1 MACDTGCN
9 ECQCEE
15 VNTRQESEKIYG
27 YLNDKLRVLF
37 ETVCYI
43 NNIPCVRLPSF
54 MAKVTYMIWCLL
66 RDLVNFTLQFEK
78 DFKGIDIEKMKKA
91 LETAVR
97 AESKADTNTSNI
109 NALKDKDT
117 KHEERLQSL
126 EDYDKKTTQELIDI
140 GDRITDNETNITTL
154 DNQGKRISVEMTNI
168 RAKFQSIKEFADAG
182 KEFIEVKN
190 KVKEYDDTIKEVR
203 RQNKQTASDVLAINT
218 KANDAVSA
226 SESATAKVT
235 ELTST
240 VSTYNQKIA
249 DADAKGSSA
258 LSAVE
263 NLKPSIEEAKT
274 TASQANTTANE
285 ASIKANDAQILAKQY
300 KSDIQLAKDN
310 ASDALSKINQA
321 TGQVGQY
328 NDRIQALE
336 TRSANNEHTIE
347 SQNDKV
353 EKVSNTV
360 IKNSQ
365 SVTAINN
372 TLGSELGNTLK
383 DTNLDAYLKDRK
395 IKAEEQYVKIDTLI
409 NAESSDRQ
417 NITSLTNE
425 NQLRKQEITNNTESI
440 KNNANRITTLE
451 GIAGNA
457 SVKKGFISLPHVG
470 QQPYAK
476 VGNLVTI
483 TIDHATVGMSVAE
496 NALANERI
504 PDDILPTI
512 PVAITLSSNYGNNAP
527 TTASIFLYDDG
538 TIKYTN
544 RTNGTRV
551 WNGTVTYICK

>member
-9 ECQCEE
+9 ECQCVE

-43 NNIPCVRLPSF
+43 NNIPCVRLPLF

-78 DFKGIDIEKMKKA
+78 DFKEIDIEKMKKA
-91 LETAVR
+91 LETAVK
-97 AESKADTNTSNI
+97 AESKADTNTSSI
-109 NALKDKDT
+109 NVLKDKDT

-154 DNQGKRISVEMTNI
+154 DNQSKRISVEMTNI
-168 RAKFQSIKEFADAG
+168 RAKFQSIKDFADAG
-182 KEFIEVKN
+182 KEFTEVKN
-190 KVKEYDDTIKEVR
+190 KVKEYDDTIKEVK
-203 RQNKQTASDVLAINT
+203 RQNKQTANNVLAINT
-218 KANDAVSA
+218 KANDAVTA
-226 SESATAKVT
+226 SENATAKVT

-274 TASQANTTANE
+274 TASQANTTAGE
-285 ASIKANDAQILAKQY
+285 ASIKANDAQIIAKQY
-300 KSDIQLAKDN
+300 KNDIQLAKDN
-310 ASDALSKINQA
+310 ATDALSKINQA
-321 TGQVGQY
+321 TQQVGQY

-336 TRSANNEHTIE
+336 TISANNEHTIE
-347 SQNDKV
+347 SQNDKL

-372 TLGSELGNTLK
+372 TLGSELGSTLK
-383 DTNLDAYLKDRK
+383 DTDLDAYLKDRK
-395 IKAEEQYVKIDTLI
+395 TKAEEQYVKIDTLI

-425 NQLRKQEITNNTESI
+425 NQLRKQEIVSNAESI
-440 KNNANRITTLE
+440 KNNSKRITTLE

-457 SVKKGFISLPHVG
+457 SIEKGFITLPHVG
-470 QQPYAK
+470 LQPYAK

-483 TIDHATVGMSVAE
+483 TVDHATTGMSVTE
-496 NALANERI
+496 NSLANEKTPDNLLPVI
-504 PDDILPTI
+504 PI
-512 PVAITLSSNYGNNAP
+512 AMTLSSNYGNNAP

-544 RTNGTRV
+544 RTNGVRV

>member
-9 ECQCEE
+9 ECQCVE

-78 DFKGIDIEKMKKA
+78 DFKEIDIEKMKKA
-91 LETAVR
+91 LETAVK
-97 AESKADTNTSNI
+97 AESKADTNTSSI
-109 NALKDKDT
+109 NALKDKDA

-182 KEFIEVKN
+182 KEFVEVKN
-190 KVKEYDDTIKEVR
+190 KVKEYDDTIKEVK
-203 RQNKQTASDVLAINT
+203 RQNKQTANDVLAINT
-218 KANDAVSA
+218 KANDAVAA
-226 SESATAKVT
+226 SENATTKVS

-240 VSTYNQKIA
+240 VSAYNQKIA

-274 TASQANTTANE
+274 TASQANTTAGE
-285 ASIKANDAQILAKQY
+285 ASIKANDAQTLAKQY
-300 KSDIQLAKDN
+300 KNDIQLAKDN

-321 TGQVGQY
+321 TQQVGQY

-336 TRSANNEHTIE
+336 SRSANNEHTIE
-347 SQNDKV
+347 SQNDKI

-383 DTNLDAYLKDRK
+383 DTNLDAYLKDRET
-395 IKAEEQYVKIDTLI
+395 KAEEQYIKIDTLI

-417 NITSLTNE
+417 NITALTNE
-425 NQLRKQEITNNTESI
+425 NQLRKQEIASNLESI
-440 KNNANRITTLE
+440 KNNNNRITTLE
-451 GIAGNA
+451 GITGSAT
-457 SVKKGFISLPHVG
+457 VEKGFVVLPWFG

-483 TIDHATVGMSVAE
+483 TVDHK
-496 NALANERI
+496 LANISVSEDALGTERI
-504 PDDILPTI
+504 PDNLLPTMQ
-512 PVAITLSSNYGNNAP
+512 VSMTLSSNYGNNTPAP
-527 TTASIFLYDDG
+527 MSMFFYDDG
-538 TIKYTN
+538 NIKYTN
-544 RTNGTRV
+544 RISGARV
-551 WNGTVTYICK
+551 WNGTITYICK

>member
-78 DFKGIDIEKMKKA
+78 DFKEIDIEKMKKA

-97 AESKADTNTSNI
+97 AESKADTNTSSI

-168 RAKFQSIKEFADAG
+168 RAKFQSIKDFADAG
-182 KEFIEVKN
+182 REFAEVKN
-190 KVKEYDDTIKEVR
+190 KVKEYDDTIKEVK

-218 KANDAVSA
+218 KANDAITA
-226 SESATAKVT
+226 SENATAKVT

-274 TASQANTTANE
+274 NASQANTTANE
-285 ASIKANDAQILAKQY
+285 ASVKANDAKNLANQY
-300 KSDIQLAKDN
+300 KNDIQLAKDN

-321 TGQVGQY
+321 TQQVGQY

-336 TRSANNEHTIE
+336 IKNDNNKHAIE

-372 TLGSELGNTLK
+372 TLGSELTNTLK

-395 IKAEEQYVKIDTLI
+395 TKAEEQYTKINTLI

-425 NQLRKQEITNNTESI
+425 NQLRKQEIASNTKSINNNS
-440 KNNANRITTLE
+440 NRITTLE

-457 SVKKGFISLPHVG
+457 SVEKGFVSLPHVG
-470 QQPYAK
+470 AQPYAK

-483 TIDHATVGMSVAE
+483 TVDHATTGMSITE
-496 NALANERI
+496 NALANEKI
-504 PDDILPTI
+504 PDNLFPTI
-512 PVAITLSSNYGNNAP
+512 PVSMTLSSNYGNNTP
-527 TTASIFLYDDG
+527 TTASIFFYDDG
-538 TIKYTN
+538 IIKYTN
-544 RTNGTRV
+544 RTNGVRV

>member
-97 AESKADTNTSNI
+97 AESKADTNTSSI

-154 DNQGKRISVEMTNI
+154 DSQGKRISVEITNI
-168 RAKFQSIKEFADAG
+168 RAKFQSIKDFADAG
-182 KEFIEVKN
+182 KEFVEVKN
-190 KVKEYDDTIKEVR
+190 KVKEYDDTIKEVK
-203 RQNKQTASDVLAINT
+203 RQNKQTANDVLAINT
-218 KANDAVSA
+218 KANDAVTA
-226 SESATAKVT
+226 SENATAKVT

-274 TASQANTTANE
+274 NASQANVTASE
-285 ASIKANDAQILAKQY
+285 ASVKANDAQILAKQY
-300 KSDIQLAKDN
+300 KNDIQLAKDN

-328 NDRIQALE
+328 NDKIQTLE
-336 TRSANNEHTIE
+336 TRSTNNEHTIE
-347 SQNDKV
+347 SQNDKI

-372 TLGSELGNTLK
+372 TLGSELTNTLK
-383 DTNLDAYLKDRK
+383 DTSLDAYLKDRK
-395 IKAEEQYVKIDTLI
+395 AKAEEQYTKIDTLI
-409 NAESSDRQ
+409 NAESTDRQ
-417 NITSLTNE
+417 TIASLTNE
-425 NQLRKQEITNNTESI
+425 NQLRKQEITSNIEKI
-440 KNNANRITTLE
+440 KNNSNRITTLE
-451 GIAGNA
+451 GITGNA
-457 SVKKGFISLPHVG
+457 SVEKGYISLPHVG
-470 QQPYAK
+470 PQPYAR
-476 VGNLVTI
+476 VGNLVTV
-483 TIDHATVGMSVAE
+483 TIDHATTGMSVVE
-496 NALANERI
+496 NALAIERI
-504 PDDILPTI
+504 PDNLLPAI
-512 PVAITLSSNYGNNAP
+512 PSIITLSSNYSNNAP

>member
-78 DFKGIDIEKMKKA
+78 DFKEIDIEKMKKA

-97 AESKADTNTSNI
+97 AESKADTNTSSI

-154 DNQGKRISVEMTNI
+154 DNQSKRISVEMTNI
-168 RAKFQSIKEFADAG
+168 HAKFQSIKEFADAG
-182 KEFIEVKN
+182 KEFVEVRN
-190 KVKEYDDTIKEVR
+190 KVKEYDDTIKEVK

-218 KANDAVSA
+218 KANDAITA

-240 VSTYNQKIA
+240 VSAYNQKIA

-274 TASQANTTANE
+274 TASQANTTAE
-285 ASIKANDAQILAKQY
+285 AAATKANDAQIIAKEY
-300 KSDIQLAKDN
+300 KNDIQLAKDN

-321 TGQVGQY
+321 TQQVGQY
-328 NDRIQALE
+328 NDRIQTLE

-347 SQNDKV
+347 SQNDKI

-372 TLGSELGNTLK
+372 ALGSELGNTLK
-383 DTNLDAYLKDRK
+383 NTNLDAYLKDRK
-395 IKAEEQYVKIDTLI
+395 AKAEKQYVKIDILI
-409 NAESSDRQ
+409 NAESSNRQ

-425 NQLRKQEITNNTESI
+425 NQLRKQEITKNTESI

-457 SVKKGFISLPHVG
+457 TIEKGFISLPYVG
-470 QQPYAK
+470 LQPYAK

-483 TIDHATVGMSVAE
+483 TVDHATTGMSVAE
-496 NALANERI
+496 NGLANERI
-504 PDDILPTI
+504 PNNLSPVM
-512 PVAITLSSNYGNNAP
+512 PVAMTLSSNYGNNAP
-527 TTASIFLYDDG
+527 TTASIFLYDDE

-544 RTNGTRV
+544 RTNGVRV

>member
-97 AESKADTNTSNI
+97 AEYKADTNTSSI

-154 DNQGKRISVEMTNI
+154 DNQGKHLSVEMTNI
-168 RAKFQSIKEFADAG
+168 RAKFQSIKDFADAG
-182 KEFIEVKN
+182 KEFVEVKN
-190 KVKEYDDTIKEVR
+190 KVKEYDDTIKEVKR
-203 RQNKQTASDVLAINT
+203 YNNQTANNVLAINT
-218 KANDAVSA
+218 KANNAVAA

-263 NLKPSIEEAKT
+263 NLKPSIEEAKAN
-274 TASQANTTANE
+274 ASQANATANE
-285 ASIKANDAQILAKQY
+285 ASIKANDAQTLAKQY
-300 KSDIQLAKDN
+300 KNDIQLAKDN
-310 ASDALSKINQA
+310 ASDALSKINQDIQ
-321 TGQVGQY
+321 QVGQY

-336 TRSANNEHTIE
+336 TKSDNNEHTIG
-347 SQNDKV
+347 SQSDKI

-360 IKNSQ
+360 VKNSQ
-365 SVTAINN
+365 SITAINN
-372 TLGSELGNTLK
+372 TLGSEIGNTLR

-395 IKAEEQYVKIDTLI
+395 TKAEEQYVKIDTLI

-425 NQLRKQEITNNTESI
+425 NQLRKQEIASNAESI
-440 KNNANRITTLE
+440 KDNANRITTLE

-457 SVKKGFISLPHVG
+457 SVEKGFISLPHVG
-470 QQPYAK
+470 KQPYAK
-476 VGNLVTI
+476 VGNIVTI
-483 TIDHATVGMSVAE
+483 TVDHATTGMAVTE
-496 NALANERI
+496 NALANEII
-504 PDDILPTI
+504 PNNLYPAMPISM
-512 PVAITLSSNYGNNAP
+512 TLSSNYGNNEP
-527 TTASIFLYDDG
+527 TTASIFFYDDG

-544 RTNGTRV
+544 RTNGVRV
-551 WNGTVTYICK
+551 WNGTVTYVCK